1 MFRIFEVHNM
11 YVISL
16 NFHDRPDVVHGTLRT
31 YGEVITHNLNSNNK
45 RSYGLRSIPSECPQ
59 GNLSYYKFNILLILS
74 IYLLRNSIY
83 L

>member
-1 MFRIFEVHNM
+1 MYIHNT

-59 GNLSYYKFNILLILS
+59 GIFYYKSNILILF
-74 IYLLRNSIY
+74 ITKFNLGT
-83 L
+83 

>member
-1 MFRIFEVHNM
+1 MFRIFEVHIM

-59 GNLSYYKFNILLILS
+59 GKLFYYKFNILIL
-74 IYLLRNSIY
+74 
-83 L
+83 

>member
-11 YVISL
+11 YVCHFISL
-16 NFHDRPDVVHGTLRT
+16 IFHDRPDVVHGTLRT

-59 GNLSYYKFNILLILS
+59 GIIFHYKFNILIL
-74 IYLLRNSIY
+74 
-83 L
+83 